1 MTRRML
7 SMEKKRGKANFKILL
22 KKQTMTH
29 VSWKTGSALKIIS
42 NKIKQN
48 LQAIPGKRLWQLRL
62 L

>member
-48 LQAIPGKRLWQLRL
+48 FQAIPGKRLWQLCL